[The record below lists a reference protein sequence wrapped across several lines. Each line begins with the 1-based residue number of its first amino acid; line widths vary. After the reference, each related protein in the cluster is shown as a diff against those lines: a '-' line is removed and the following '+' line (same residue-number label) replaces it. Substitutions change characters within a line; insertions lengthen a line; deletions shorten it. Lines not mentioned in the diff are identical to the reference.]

1 MKTLYKILI
10 ISMMGLSLLVL
21 PGGLWA
27 QNPPEENTQEI
38 IALLREQNSKLSG
51 EIRRIHR
58 EIAALRADLDKP
70 DVKDVFSGIGYILG
84 LCGVAALVAA
94 RKNKGQK

>member
-1 MKTLYKILI
+1 MKTLSKIFI
-10 ISMMGLSLLVL
+10 ICLMGLFLLVL

-27 QNPPEENTQEI
+27 QNPPEENNQEI
-38 IALLREQNSKLSG
+38 VTLLREQNSKLSN

-58 EIAALRADLDKP
+58 EIAALRADLYKP
-70 DVKDVFSGIGYILG
+70 DVKDVFGGIGYILG

-94 RKNKGQK
+94 RRNKG

>member
-1 MKTLYKILI
+1 MKTLSKILM
-10 ISMMGLSLLVL
+10 ISMMGLFLLVL

-27 QNPPEENTQEI
+27 QNPPAENTQEI
-38 IALLREQNSKLSG
+38 IALLREQNSELSN

-70 DVKDVFSGIGYILG
+70 DVKDVFGGIGYILG

-94 RKNKGQK
+94 RRTKGQE